1 MRKICARIRACS
13 TLTLV
18 FLFTPL
24 QRSIKDFFRAPP
36 APASAEPEAKRRRT
50 IDSYFAA
57 AADKSPAGG
66 EGPGCAVPT
75 PAQRTEA
82 GSSTAKRPSCS
93 QWGLPGR
100 VANPKPSCARRISL
114 GTGVHALAAHR
125 REISLREVSNEAPSA
140 SDAGQVSAAV
150 SAEHSELA
158 PAGPAEHQ
166 QGSAIQQTQA
176 AEQGPSL
183 LRRML
188 NGLFNQQLSVVEVVQ
203 QAADDGMYMRSRA
216 PSLVCHSQLE
226 PTVAAAQDLSGPA
239 GGREGVSRVPAR
251 SRLPILSEYDQATVQ
266 SPPVDAADQRV
277 QPVSLSA
284 GPSRLPYAGPEESM
298 GDNGSSR
305 HTFGAASTAADASRA
320 PADSQK
326 ENAQGQRAQGGMPEG
341 GQQLSP
347 GKGPRRF
354 GTELGVHAADYGLP
368 SSTARGDSDILSSD
382 LS

>member
-1 MRKICARIRACS
+1 MACLM
-13 TLTLV
+13 LTLV
-18 FLFTPL
+18 CFAMPS
-24 QRSIKDFFRAPP
+24 QKSIKDFFRAPP
-36 APASAEPEAKRRRT
+36 APPSAEPEAKRRRT

-57 AADKSPAGG
+57 AATAAEAESPAGGTGG

-100 VANPKPSCARRISL
+100 TANPKPSCARRISL

-125 REISLREVSNEAPSA
+125 REVSIREASNEAPS
-140 SDAGQVSAAV
+140 SMTDAGAASAV

-166 QGSAIQQTQA
+166 QGSAEQQSQPV
-176 AEQGPSL
+176 EQGPSL

-188 NGLFNQQLSVVEVVQ
+188 NGIFNQQLPVQ
-203 QAADDGMYMRSRA
+203 AVLQATGHATAEPARVA
-216 PSLVCHSQLE
+216 SLLCHSQLE
-226 PTVAAAQDLSGPA
+226 QTAATAQGRSSPA
-239 GGREGVSRVPAR
+239 AGQEGISRVLDR
-251 SRLPILSEYDQATVQ
+251 NRLPVLSEYDQATVQ
-266 SPPVDAADQRV
+266 SPPDDAAAQHM
-277 QPVSLSA
+277 QPVGLSA
-284 GPSRLPYAGPEESM
+284 GPSEMPYVGPEESM

-305 HTFGAASTAADASRA
+305 HTYGAASTAADASRA

-326 ENAQGQRAQGGMPEG
+326 ENAQAQRGQLGVRAG
-341 GQQLSP
+341 GQQPSP
-347 GKGPRRF
+347 GKSPRRF
-354 GTELGVHAADYGLP
+354 GTVLGVRAADYGLP
-368 SSTARGDSDILSSD
+368 SSTVRGESNIVASD

>member
-1 MRKICARIRACS
+1 LLS
-13 TLTLV
+13 T
-18 FLFTPL
+18 PP
-24 QRSIKDFFRAPP
+24 QKSIKDFFRAPP

-57 AADKSPAGG
+57 AAEKSPADG
-66 EGPGCAVPT
+66 EGRGCAVPT

-125 REISLREVSNEAPSA
+125 REVSLREVSNEAPSA
-140 SDAGQVSAAV
+140 SDAAAAV

-158 PAGPAEHQ
+158 PAGPVEHQ
-166 QGSAIQQTQA
+166 QGSAGQQIQP

-203 QAADDGMYMRSRA
+203 QAADDGMEMRSRA

-226 PTVAAAQDLSGPA
+226 PSAAAEQ
-239 GGREGVSRVPAR
+239 GRIGAAMGRIIDRNRMPV
-251 SRLPILSEYDQATVQ
+251 LSEYDQATVQ
-266 SPPVDAADQRV
+266 SPSNEGANGQHV
-277 QPVSLSA
+277 QPAGPSA
-284 GPSRLPYAGPEESM
+284 GPSRLPYTGPEESM

-305 HTFGAASTAADASRA
+305 HTFGAGSTAADASRA

-326 ENAQGQRAQGGMPEG
+326 ENAQAQRGVSEG

-368 SSTARGDSDILSSD
+368 GSTVREDSGIVSSD